1 MVVIQRLNGRKVAFR
16 IVKKGIWEIR
26 NSNKFSSLLQKMH
39 KAEVDR
45 KIRQKNEEFIL
56 EKNSV
61 LIKSGKNNKEK
72 SYVDWEHKF
81 IRIK

>member
-1 MVVIQRLNGRKVAFR
+1 
-16 IVKKGIWEIR
+16 
-26 NSNKFSSLLQKMH
+26 MH

-81 IRIK
+81 IRIKWDF